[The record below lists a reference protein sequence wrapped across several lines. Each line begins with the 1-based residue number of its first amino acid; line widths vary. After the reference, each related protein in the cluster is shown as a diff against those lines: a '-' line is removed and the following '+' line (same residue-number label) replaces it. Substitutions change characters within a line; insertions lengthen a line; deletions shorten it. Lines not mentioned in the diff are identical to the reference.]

1 MTIRFFLRL
10 LILMPA
16 LFWVLQS
23 SPAASQE
30 LPEFIR
36 VADEPLKTAEIVD
49 ALVKRNRQRAEALQ
63 SYAGTRVY
71 KVKYRGFPSGR
82 DAEMVIDV
90 KYQSPGTKEFTIR
103 SATGSS
109 IIIDKVFKKLLQAET
124 EALATEA
131 QKRAALNN
139 DNYKFAQVGYQ
150 ETPSGLMYVLAVEP
164 RRKDKFLY
172 QGRIWVHAADFAVA
186 RLEVTPAKNPS
197 FWTKNSAIE
206 ELYTKVGGFWLPMSI
221 HSISAVRLGG
231 TAELTI
237 QYNEYRN
244 VRAKPVNSLSTLKSA
259 AEPDSAAHNAD
270 WSENR
275 PRLHSNGP

>member
-1 MTIRFFLRL
+1 LRL
-10 LILMPA
+10 LILMPV
-16 LFWVLQS
+16 LLCVLQG

-30 LPEFIR
+30 SPEFIR

-90 KYQSPGTKEFTIR
+90 KYQSPGMKEFTIR
-103 SATGSS
+103 SETGSS
-109 IIIDKVFKKLLQAET
+109 IIVDKVFKKLLQAEK

-172 QGRIWVHAADFAVA
+172 QGRIWVHAGDFAVV

-197 FWTKNSAIE
+197 FWTKNSEIE
-206 ELYTKVGGFWLPMSI
+206 EAYTKVAGFWLPRSI
-221 HSISAVRLGG
+221 RSVSAVRLGG

-244 VRAKPVNSLSTLKSA
+244 VSAKQVNNLSTLKSA
-259 AEPDSAAHNAD
+259 AEPDSAAHNVD
-270 WSENR
+270 
-275 PRLHSNGP
+275 